1 MQRYSRT
8 MARHHSQM
16 VCHEASPG
24 GPWDFVTIVHYYY
37 NIQLKH
43 KKGEKNCSLVIGSYA
58 KNILSKVSL
67 SENTIKTRQM
77 V

>member
-43 KKGEKNCSLVIGSYA
+43 KKGEKELQPGHRFICQKYS
-58 KNILSKVSL
+58 
-67 SENTIKTRQM
+67 IKS
-77 V
+77 VFV